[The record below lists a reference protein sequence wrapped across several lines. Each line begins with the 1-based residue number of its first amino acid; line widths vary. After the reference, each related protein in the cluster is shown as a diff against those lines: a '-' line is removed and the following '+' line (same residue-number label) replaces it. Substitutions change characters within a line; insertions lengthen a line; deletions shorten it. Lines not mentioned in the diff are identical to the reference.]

1 MNDRRLRALVL
12 VAERG
17 SFSAAAAE
25 LGLTQPAVSQQIK
38 ALEDELGCTLLDRH
52 AVGPNLTQ
60 AGQEVY
66 QRARTILRL
75 WDDACSAVRNC
86 QETLAGNLTIG
97 ASSVPATYLLPGLLA
112 EFALRWPAVNVSLQV
127 GDSIG
132 VMDDLLSRRCDLA
145 VVGSEPKDKRLTST
159 YFAEDEVVL
168 IAPPSYLPQK
178 GKLGPQDLLNYRF
191 VMREPGSGTRHA
203 AERQLEQCG
212 IRLRDLNVVAEIA
225 TTEALIAAV
234 SAGMGVA
241 FVSEWAAKPAV
252 RDNRV
257 IELPITCAPIRRHF
271 QLVYHTAKKNDRLL
285 MAFVKHLERHRPR
298 FGIFEPITAS
308 EEMA

>member
-1 MNDRRLRALVL
+1 
-12 VAERG
+12 
-17 SFSAAAAE
+17 
-25 LGLTQPAVSQQIK
+25 
-38 ALEDELGCTLLDRH
+38 LGCTLLDRH

-168 IAPPSYLPQK
+168 IAPPSYLP
-178 GKLGPQDLLNYRF
+178 
-191 VMREPGSGTRHA
+191 
-203 AERQLEQCG
+203 
-212 IRLRDLNVVAEIA
+212 
-225 TTEALIAAV
+225 
-234 SAGMGVA
+234 
-241 FVSEWAAKPAV
+241 
-252 RDNRV
+252 
-257 IELPITCAPIRRHF
+257 
-271 QLVYHTAKKNDRLL
+271 
-285 MAFVKHLERHRPR
+285 
-298 FGIFEPITAS
+298 
-308 EEMA
+308 